1 MGRVAGG
8 LAGARICGRVARD
21 ASGIARLAAAGRG
34 DYPPMNAQSA
44 PASQIPSAVRTS
56 AYVALGIA
64 LLHLIFGAIV
74 RISGSGMGCGNHWP
88 KCYGRWFPPFDR
100 LDLVVEVLH
109 RYLATILG
117 FAILMLVFN
126 AWRYRQR
133 LGVGGPGGVWRSSLV
148 ALALVL
154 AGGSL
159 GAVTVITSN
168 TWWATVAHLLIAVSL
183 TGVLVVTLVRAG
195 GLGSGALRAT
205 GIQSRAVGATTAA
218 AVMALLIVILG
229 GMTAKVQGAAVACVG
244 FPLCGEGSLGGG
256 AQHLQ
261 LTHRI
266 IAYLLVLHLCSLPFL
281 FRKRGEP
288 AVLVRLAFIAMGLG
302 LLQIVWA
309 GWMVMGGFPSVV
321 RSLHQATG
329 ILIWTTTCTLAYAAR
344 VAAGRT
350 PKHES
355 RRAAART
362 VVGGAPA

>member
-1 MGRVAGG
+1 
-8 LAGARICGRVARD
+8 
-21 ASGIARLAAAGRG
+21 
-34 DYPPMNAQSA
+34 MNANST
-44 PASQIPSAVRTS
+44 PTSQIPPAVRSS

-74 RISGSGMGCGNHWP
+74 RISGSGMGCGDHWP
-88 KCYGRWFPPFDR
+88 KCYGHWFPPMDR
-100 LDLVVEVLH
+100 PDLIVEVSH
-109 RYLATILG
+109 RYLASILS
-117 FAILMLVFN
+117 FAILILAFN
-126 AWRYRQR
+126 AWRFRQR
-133 LGVGGPGGVWRSSLV
+133 LGVGGAGGVWRSSLV

-154 AGGSL
+154 VAATF
-159 GAVTVITSN
+159 GAVTVKTAN
-168 TWWATVAHLLIAVSL
+168 TWWATVVHLLIAVSL
-183 TGVLVVTLVRAG
+183 IGALVVTVVRAG
-195 GLGSGALRAT
+195 GLGSGSLRAT
-205 GIQSRAVGATTAA
+205 GLQSRAVGGTTAA
-218 AVMALLIVILG
+218 AVMALLAVILG
-229 GMTAKVQGAAVACVG
+229 GMTAKVQGAAVACAG

-266 IAYLLVLHLCSLPFL
+266 IAYLLVLHLCSLPFI

-288 AVLVRLAFIAMGLG
+288 ALLVRLAFVAMGLG

-309 GWMVMGGFPSVV
+309 GWMVTGGFPSVV

-355 RRAAART
+355 KRSAERT

>member
-1 MGRVAGG
+1 
-8 LAGARICGRVARD
+8 
-21 ASGIARLAAAGRG
+21 
-34 DYPPMNAQSA
+34 MNANSA
-44 PASQIPSAVRTS
+44 PTSQIPSAVRTS

-74 RISGSGMGCGNHWP
+74 RISGSGMGCGDHWP

-100 LDLVVEVLH
+100 PDLIVEVSH
-109 RYLATILG
+109 RYLASILS
-117 FAILMLVFN
+117 FAILILAFN
-126 AWRYRQR
+126 AWRFRQR
-133 LGVGGPGGVWRSSLV
+133 LGVGGAGGVWRSSLV

-154 AGGSL
+154 AAATF
-159 GAVTVITSN
+159 GAVTVKTAN
-168 TWWATVAHLLIAVSL
+168 TWWATVVHLLIAVSL
-183 TGVLVVTLVRAG
+183 IGALVVTLVRSG
-195 GLGSGALRAT
+195 GLGSASLRAT
-205 GIQSRAVGATTAA
+205 GVQSRAVGGTTAA

-266 IAYLLVLHLCSLPFL
+266 IAYLLELHLCTLPFL

-288 AVLVRLAFIAMGLG
+288 ALLVRLAFVAMGLG
-302 LLQIVWA
+302 LIQVVWA
-309 GWMVMGGFPSVV
+309 GWMVTGGFPSVV

-355 RRAAART
+355 KRAAERT
-362 VVGGAPA
+362 LVGGAPA